1 MRPRELRVADHW
13 HLADDG
19 YAQAA
24 AAWRG
29 LAAGPQAHRLDWSGQ
44 ASGVLTEWSGA
55 TASTYDAHRM
65 RLAGGVDGC
74 ARLAARIAAALEVCA
89 EASATA
95 RYRLSA
101 HFSVVCDVFQA
112 RPAADGTVSLTVSD
126 PAGAGAARAAV
137 AQAVRLRGDLERTL
151 AAQAKEITATLPEW
165 EALAKTWRAAGSATF
180 TVPREVAA
188 TQVLRSGDTVVVSTG
203 SEDDQVG
210 VRVDPVTGEQI
221 ITGRS
226 GEWRF
231 PGGLRLILRTG
242 GGDDTVTV
250 APGTSV
256 RLTLVG
262 GDGDDELHGGDGDD
276 VLYGSAGADYLSGG
290 AGDDKLSGGDGHDTA
305 YGLAGADAID
315 GGDGRD
321 YLDGG
326 HGSDVLSGDDGADVL
341 VGGSGADRVSGGA
354 GADVLYSGGGA
365 DVVDGGDGDD
375 IAYHDKD
382 AALMGVDR
390 EVTVQ
395 LAEIPAQI
403 HVEGSPEFTAR
414 VRSDLEFLAA
424 SPTGQ
429 QMLTA
434 LDAGLRGPDTLTI
447 REWSEH
453 NAAASADVSFERG
466 HQRAIDYNAGFST
479 FLGSTP
485 PVAVLYHEMAHQ
497 YDFVNGTVLPGRH
510 EDPGDPDRIPVGPG
524 GVGVPNAE
532 RQATGLPV
540 DHDRDP
546 STPLRVDPR
555 HPLVFT
561 ENGLRAELTWPQRR
575 HYA

>member
-1 MRPRELRVADHW
+1 MRPREVRVADHW
-13 HLADDG
+13 YLADDG

-29 LAAGPQAHRLDWSGQ
+29 LAAGPQPQRRDWSGQ
-44 ASGVLTEWSGA
+44 ATGVLSEWSGA
-55 TASTYDAHRM
+55 TASTYAAHRA

-74 ARLAARIAAALEVCA
+74 TRLAARVAAALEVCA
-89 EASATA
+89 EASATT
-95 RYRLSA
+95 RFRLSA

-112 RPAADGTVSLTVSD
+112 RPYADGTVSLTVSD

-137 AQAVRLRGDLERTL
+137 AQAVRLRGDLEQTL
-151 AAQAKEITATLPEW
+151 ALQAKEITATLPEW
-165 EALAKTWRAAGSATF
+165 EALAKTWRTAEPATF
-180 TVPREVAA
+180 AVPTEVAA
-188 TQVLRSGDTVVVSTG
+188 TQVLRSGDTVVISTG
-203 SEDDQVG
+203 SGDDRVE
-210 VRVDPVTGEQI
+210 VRVDPATGEQVV
-221 ITGRS
+221 TGQS
-226 GEWRF
+226 GQWRF
-231 PGGLRLILRTG
+231 PGDLRLVLRTG

-262 GDGDDELHGGDGDD
+262 GDGDDELHGGDGHD
-276 VLYGSAGADYLSGG
+276 VLYGLAGTDYLAGG
-290 AGDDKLSGGDGHDTA
+290 AGDDRIFGGDGNDTA

-326 HGSDVLSGDDGADVL
+326 HGADVLSGDDGGDVL
-341 VGGSGADRVSGGA
+341 VGGPGADRVSGGA
-354 GADVLYSGGGA
+354 GADVVYTGGGA
-365 DVVDGGDGDD
+365 DVVDGGAGDD

-382 AALMGVDR
+382 AALTSVDR
-390 EVTVQ
+390 EVAVQ

-403 HVEGSPEFTAR
+403 QVEGSPEFTAR

-429 QMLTA
+429 QMLAA
-434 LDAGLRGPDTLTI
+434 LDAGLTGRDTLTI

-453 NAAASADVSFERG
+453 NAAASADVSLDRG
-466 HQRAIDYNAGFST
+466 HQRAIDYNPGFST

-497 YDFVNGTVLPGRH
+497 YDFVNETVLPGRH
-510 EDPGDPDRIPVGPG
+510 DDPGDPDRIPSGSG

-540 DHDRDP
+540 DDDRDP
-546 STPLRVDPR
+546 RTPIRVDPR

-561 ENGLRAELTWPQRR
+561 ENGLRTELTWPQRR
-575 HYA
+575 HYG